1 MSTSSVSSSTTA
13 NSFTSAGGS
22 NSKITGLVSGL
33 DTTSIINAIMQAA
46 AQPQTNLKNQLTT
59 EQAKLT
65 AYQAIN
71 GGMAMVQTASDALNS
86 PTTWQ
91 AMTVTSS
98 SSSVAAT
105 AGTGALAGAVTF
117 DVTQLASG
125 QSSVFANTVASTSTP
140 VVTSGV
146 PVTLTVGTGSPVT
159 INTGD
164 GSLAGVAAGINAA
177 KAGVQASIVQVGTGA
192 YRLQL
197 SSTTT
202 GSGATF
208 AVSGL
213 DTTLGAANNI
223 ANAQD
228 AQITVGA
235 GTPGA
240 YSVSSS
246 SNTFSQA
253 IPGLTFTVSQQTTGV
268 TLTSSPDGSG
278 ISAKVQ
284 TMVDAANS
292 VLSMISTDTAYD
304 TSTNTASVLTG
315 DSTMRQ
321 LSDSI
326 MNTISSAL
334 GNGTSATSVGLSVTK
349 DGLISFDATAFQNA
363 FAADPSGVQAAFGPT
378 GTYTPP
384 IGSSLTGGITLQKSS
399 DATIGGAYDVTVT
412 QAATR
417 ATGSIDTSSGL
428 LAGQTISLGS
438 QGNTATYT
446 VQNGDTVASVVSALN
461 AMSAQNNLAVNAV
474 LDPDGSTID
483 LSAGGYGSEYTF
495 TSSSAGG
502 LTASSVTVGLDVA
515 GTINGQAAKGV
526 GQLLYTLPGTQDVD
540 AITLNVTLTAADVAA
555 LGGGSAGTFTYAQGA
570 SQKLATVANNAV
582 STTRGTLTSEIAGEN
597 TTISDLTTQI
607 ANWQVVLDTKQAALE
622 QQWANLESQLS
633 SLQAQGTQLS
643 AAVQAMTGAPASS
656 SKSSSGG

>member
-1 MSTSSVSSSTTA
+1 MSTSSVTGTTA
-13 NSFTSAGGS
+13 NTFTSATGS
-22 NSKITGLVSGL
+22 SSKITGLVSGL

-46 AQPQTNLKNQLTT
+46 AQPQTNLKNQLSN
-59 EQAKLT
+59 EQAKLV
-65 AYQAIN
+65 AYQAVN
-71 GGMAMVQTASDALNS
+71 GGMAMLQTAADALNS

-91 AMTVTSS
+91 AMTVASS

-105 AGTGALAGAVTF
+105 ASAGALAGSVTF

-125 QSSVFANTVASTSTP
+125 QSSVFANTVSSTSTP
-140 VVTSGV
+140 VVTSGT
-146 PVTLTVGTGSPVT
+146 PVTLTVGTGSPIT

-177 KAGVQASIVQVGTGA
+177 KAGVQASIVQVGTSS
-192 YRLQL
+192 YRLQV

-213 DTTLGAANNI
+213 DATLGATNNI

-235 GTPGA
+235 GMPGA
-240 YSVSSS
+240 YTVSSS

-268 TLTSSPDGSG
+268 TLTTAPDSSG

-304 TSTNTASVLTG
+304 TSTNTGSVLTG
-315 DSTMRQ
+315 DSTMRE

-326 MNTISSAL
+326 MNSISAAL
-334 GNGTSATSVGLSVTK
+334 GNGTSATTVGLSVTK
-349 DGLISFDATAFQNA
+349 DGLLSFDATAFQTA
-363 FAADPSGVQAAFGPT
+363 FTADPSAVQAAFGPT

-384 IGSSLTGGITLQKSS
+384 SGSSLTGGITLQKSS
-399 DATIGGAYDVTVT
+399 DATAGGTYDVTVT
-412 QAATR
+412 QAATT
-417 ATGSIDTSSGL
+417 ASGSINTSSGL
-428 LAGQTISLGS
+428 VAGQTITLGS

-446 VQNGDTVASVVSALN
+446 VQSTDTVSSVISALN
-461 AMSAQNNLAVNAV
+461 TMSAQNNLSVNAV
-474 LDPDGSTID
+474 LDSDGSTID
-483 LSAGGYGSEYTF
+483 LTSGGYGSEYTF
-495 TSSSAGG
+495 TSSATGG
-502 LTASSVTVGLDVA
+502 LTASAVTAGLDVA
-515 GTINGQAAKGV
+515 GTINGQTAKGV

-540 AITLNVTLTAADVAA
+540 AITLNVTLTTADVAA
-555 LGGGSAGTFTYAQGA
+555 LGGGTAGTFTFAQGA
-570 SQKLATVANNAV
+570 SQKLADVANGAV
-582 STTRGTLTSEIAGEN
+582 SATTGTLTNEISSEN

-607 ANWQVVLDTKQAALE
+607 SNWQVVLDTKQAALE

-633 SLQAQGTQLS
+633 NLQAQGNQLS
-643 AAVQAMTGAPASS
+643 AAILAMTGQSSS
-656 SKSSSGG
+656 SKK